1 MKIEIKHING
11 SILYTAEIADACPG
25 WRRMR
30 DAIETAVR
38 GKADLRGA
46 YLGGANLGSA
56 NLGSANLGGANL
68 RGANLG
74 GAYLNGANLSGA
86 YLGGVNLRDANLRG
100 ANLGGANLGGAYLN
114 GANLSGAYLDD
125 AHLNGDT
132 KLTGARPIVMMG
144 PIGSRNDTLMVFR
157 TDAGLRVQTG
167 CFFGTDAEFL
177 ARVAETHGRSRHAA
191 DYEAAMRFAVAS
203 LADEMDAAI
212 DEEPD
217 RATEKTGAEEA
228 P

>member
-68 RGANLG
+68 R
-74 GAYLNGANLSGA
+74 
-86 YLGGVNLRDANLRG
+86 
-100 ANLGGANLGGAYLN
+100 GANLGGAYLN